1 MKNLSLK
8 VGLILVIIGVI
19 WTSLIFDETEKMHD
33 STLLKESN
41 SFETKTEFTGSDIGY
56 YKFYMPEFS
65 GNEIFVQV
73 LDTKNNIIQEQK
85 IQTKMSVGY
94 FDFSKNGMHTLKI
107 TNISKDAINLQT
119 EFGNTNSQK
128 MFPSGIMILVGAVL
142 IIITSY
148 FKIKNYKIEQPEA
161 NIS

>member
-1 MKNLSLK
+1 MKNLSLT
-8 VGLILVIIGVI
+8 VGLVLVIIGVI

-33 STLLKESN
+33 SILLKKSN
-41 SFETKTEFTGSDIGY
+41 SFEVKTEFTGSDIGY

-65 GNEIFVQV
+65 GNKIFVQV

-94 FDFSKNGMHTLKI
+94 FDFSENGIHTLKI
-107 TNISKDAINLQT
+107 SNVSKDTVNLQI

-128 MFPSGIMILVGAVL
+128 MLPSGIMILVGAIL
-142 IIITSY
+142 IMITSY

>member
-1 MKNLSLK
+1 
-8 VGLILVIIGVI
+8 
-19 WTSLIFDETEKMHD
+19 
-33 STLLKESN
+33 LLKKSN

-56 YKFYMPEFS
+56 YKFYIQEFS

-85 IQTKMSVGY
+85 VQTKMSVGY
-94 FDFSKNGMHTLKI
+94 FDFSENGTYTLKI
-107 TNISKDAINLQT
+107 LNISENTINLQI
-119 EFGNTNSQK
+119 EFGNTNSQN
-128 MFPSGIMILVGAVL
+128 MFPSGITILAGAVL
-142 IIITSY
+142 IIITLY

>member
-1 MKNLSLK
+1 MKNLSLT
-8 VGLILVIIGVI
+8 VGLVLVIAGVI

-33 STLLKESN
+33 SILLKKSN
-41 SFETKTEFTGSDIGY
+41 SFEVKTEFIGSDIGY
-56 YKFYMPEFS
+56 YKFYIPGFS

-94 FDFSKNGMHTLKI
+94 FDFSENGTHTLKI
-107 TNISKDAINLQT
+107 SNVSKDTVNIQI

-128 MFPSGIMILVGAVL
+128 MLPSGIMILVGAVL
-142 IIITSY
+142 IMITSY

>member
-1 MKNLSLK
+1 MKNLSLTI
-8 VGLILVIIGVI
+8 GLILVIIGVI
-19 WTSLIFDETEKMHD
+19 WTSLVFDETEKTHD
-33 STLLKESN
+33 SVLLKESN
-41 SFETKTEFTGSDIGY
+41 SFKTKSEFTGSDIGY
-56 YKFYMPEFS
+56 YKFYMPGFS

-85 IQTKMSVGY
+85 IQTKMSAGY
-94 FDFSKNGMHTLKI
+94 FDFSENGTHTLKI
-107 TNISKDAINLQT
+107 SNVSKDTVNLQI

-128 MFPSGIMILVGAVL
+128 MLPSGIMILVGAVL
-142 IIITSY
+142 IMITSY

>member
-73 LDTKNNIIQEQK
+73 LDTKKQHHTR
-85 IQTKMSVGY
+85 TKNS
-94 FDFSKNGMHTLKI
+94 DKNV
-107 TNISKDAINLQT
+107 SR
-119 EFGNTNSQK
+119 
-128 MFPSGIMILVGAVL
+128 IL
-142 IIITSY
+142 
-148 FKIKNYKIEQPEA
+148 
-161 NIS
+161 

>member
-1 MKNLSLK
+1 MRNLSLK

-19 WTSLIFDETEKMHD
+19 WTSLIFDETEKIHD
-33 STLLKESN
+33 STLLKASN
-41 SFETKTEFTGSDIGY
+41 SFEIKTEFAGSDIGY
-56 YKFYMPEFS
+56 YKFYMPEFA

-94 FDFSKNGMHTLKI
+94 FDFNENGTYTLKI
-107 TNISKDAINLQT
+107 SNISEDIIDIQI

-128 MFPSGIMILVGAVL
+128 MLPSGIMILAGAIL
-142 IIITSY
+142 IMIASY